1 MGKKMKQ
8 TDVIY
13 GASHSKPLKGWN
25 DWTGVEELIRGN
37 IGSKAKIDLPEGKQA
52 IKKANGDDRM
62 AKAYVKIGLIGNDL
76 VLRAKANKF
85 LGDVEYDA
93 VLVRGYKALAAKY
106 KGSAESIEDQGR
118 VVVIDELKTAKT
130 RNAVWSALQT
140 LGASKAECA
149 QLDSYDDAE
158 KLFKKIKVDTA
169 ILKSLNSQRLL
180 LSDKGHALIDLSS
193 SGNRREL
200 YQRLE
205 TCGAIKSELAK
216 LDTRD
221 ALKKLCTKL
230 GIGSDTTK
238 WIVAQSWALTD
249 RGVALELLE
258 KGPQMK
264 DVWKL
269 LRKTGMSPG
278 NIRAL
283 FQNGVSIDAVSKKLV
298 AAGLSKSAAGS
309 LAEGIVDAM
318 PQEQQLIDKLPT
330 VTESRV
336 VRKILTEI
344 EMNAWLDRVD
354 NGADLDEAAKQLA
367 TALGITSGEATK
379 VTNLVAP

>member
-1 MGKKMKQ
+1 MGKKMKS

-25 DWTGVEELIRGN
+25 DWVAVEELIRGN

-118 VVVIDELKTAKT
+118 VVVIDELRTAKT

-140 LGASKAECA
+140 LGASRTECA
-149 QLDSYDDAE
+149 QLDSYEKAE
-158 KLFKKIKVDTA
+158 KLFKKINVDKE
-169 ILKSLNSQRLL
+169 ILTSLNSRRLL

-200 YQRLE
+200 FQRLE
-205 TCGAIKSELAK
+205 TCGATKGELTK

-230 GIGSDTTK
+230 GISSDTTK
-238 WIVAQSWALTD
+238 WIVAQAWALTD

-283 FQNGVSIDAVSKKLV
+283 FQNGASIDAVAKKLV
-298 AAGLSKSAAGS
+298 TAGISKSSANS
-309 LAEGIVDAM
+309 LAEGIVDAV
-318 PQEQQLIDKLPT
+318 PQEQQLIDQLPS
-330 VTESRV
+330 VKEARL
-336 VRKILTEI
+336 VRKILNEI
-344 EMNAWLDRVD
+344 DMNAWLDQID
-354 NGADLDEAAKQLA
+354 NGADLDQAATQLA
-367 TALGITSGEATK
+367 KALGITSGEATR